1 VRHLKNNILLYLSYI
16 HDTIYLGYANSL
28 LCIHMQLHKLKT
40 TTYFIHV
47 NIEWRSMY
55 TTVLLLLNTNIN
67 MINIIIILKTFINE
81 SAY

>member
-1 VRHLKNNILLYLSYI
+1 
-16 HDTIYLGYANSL
+16 
-28 LCIHMQLHKLKT
+28 
-40 TTYFIHV
+40 
-47 NIEWRSMY
+47 MY